1 MAVLK
6 MQRITVLRIEKEPKS
21 HPGNGCRPWERWKID
36 ISLPKEEGLMQMDT
50 AGSRF
55 TFLKYAQ
62 MADRSLEILEKLLP
76 QKAVFVLSSGW
87 KGSRWWKRKS
97 TNRSYSPGMLCPAR

>member
-6 MQRITVLRIEKEPKS
+6 MQRITVCALKKNRKAIL
-21 HPGNGCRPWERWKID
+21 ERLQALGTVEVD

-50 AGSRF
+50 GGSRF

-62 MADRSLEILEKLLP
+62 MADRSLEILE
-76 QKAVFVLSSGW
+76 
-87 KGSRWWKRKS
+87 
-97 TNRSYSPGMLCPAR
+97 NC

>member
-6 MQRITVLRIEKEPKS
+6 MQRITVCALKKNRKAIL
-21 HPGNGCRPWERWKID
+21 ERLQALGTVEID

-62 MADRSLEILEKLLP
+62 MADRSLEILENCCPK
-76 QKAVFVLSSGW
+76 SSLCFPGW